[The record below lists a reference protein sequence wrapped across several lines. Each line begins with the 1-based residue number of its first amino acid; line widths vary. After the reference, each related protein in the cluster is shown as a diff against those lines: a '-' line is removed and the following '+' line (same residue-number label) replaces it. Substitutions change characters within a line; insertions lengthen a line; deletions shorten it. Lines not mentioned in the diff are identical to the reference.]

1 MIIVLLG
8 PPGAGKGTQADKLAS
23 RLGIPKIAT
32 GDVLRSAVR
41 DGTRRGLEA
50 KSYMDRGDLVPDS
63 VILGILQEVMT
74 SPATKK
80 GAILDGAVR
89 TVPQAEGLGVM
100 LAEIGKKIDKVLLFD
115 VDDDELVKRLSTR
128 TVCEGCQ
135 TPYMGREPGSDCEK
149 CGGKLVR
156 RKDDEPE
163 AVRNR
168 LAVYRRQ
175 TEPVIDWYR
184 DHDMKVLEIDADAPV
199 DKVTARAV
207 KALGE
212 AASGK
217 REAAGGKRGK
227 DRAKRGSGK

>member
-8 PPGAGKGTQADKLAS
+8 PPGAGKGTQADKLAA

-32 GDVLRSAVR
+32 GDVLRAALR
-41 DGTRRGLEA
+41 DGTKRGLEA

-63 VILGILQEVMT
+63 VILGILQDVMT

-89 TVPQAEGLGVM
+89 TVPQAEGLSTM
-100 LAEIGKKIDKVLLFD
+100 LGEIGKKVDNVLLFD
-115 VDDDELVKRLSTR
+115 VDGDELVKRLSSR

-135 TPYMGREPGSDCEK
+135 TPYMGRDPGTACAK

-163 AVRNR
+163 AIRNR
-168 LAVYRRQ
+168 LQVYRSQ
-175 TEPVIDWYR
+175 TEPVIGWYKN
-184 DHDMKVLEIDADAPV
+184 HKMKVRNVDASGTVDA
-199 DKVTARAV
+199 VTQRAL
-207 KALGE
+207 KALG
-212 AASGK
+212 K
-217 REAAGGKRGK
+217 
-227 DRAKRGSGK
+227 

>member
-1 MIIVLLG
+1 MIILLLG
-8 PPGAGKGTQADKLAS
+8 PPGAGKGTQADKLAI

-32 GDVLRSAVR
+32 GDVLRAAVR

-50 KSYMDRGDLVPDS
+50 KAYMDRGDLVPDS
-63 VILGILQEVMT
+63 VILGILQDVMT

-89 TVPQAEGLGVM
+89 TVPQAEGLEVM
-100 LAEIGKKIDKVLLFD
+100 LGEIGKKVDKVLLFD

-135 TPYMGREPGSDCEK
+135 TPYTGREPGSSCEK

-168 LAVYRRQ
+168 LDVYRRQ
-175 TEPVIDWYR
+175 TAPVIDCYA
-184 DHDMKVLEIDADAPV
+184 DNKMKVQKIDADASV
-199 DKVTARAV
+199 DEVTSRAL
-207 KALGE
+207 KAL
-212 AASGK
+212 K
-217 REAAGGKRGK
+217 K
-227 DRAKRGSGK
+227 